1 MTAHRIAHR
10 NSTDRHSTDRR
21 ATGRRSTSRVAAAA
35 AVLALSPIVAGCTG
49 SASDSTASSELD
61 ARAPAAAGDAG
72 VSGADG
78 GDGGV
83 VASVPDLAV
92 GSAAGGGTAD
102 VSKVAAYQAADVP
115 TGQAVISTGTIRSTS
130 DDVARART
138 RALDIVTDLRGTVA
152 DEDTRTDTDG
162 TTTSTHLV
170 LRVPS
175 GSFAEAMDRLA
186 EVGDLRASSTTA
198 QDVTTEVLDTDVRV
212 RVQRAGIR
220 RITALLDRAG
230 SLRDVIRIESELSRR
245 QADLESLL
253 QQQKYLADQ
262 TSLGTITLDIE
273 RTGTVPDDEDR
284 TGFLGGLRSGWDAFT
299 GAATGIAT
307 AAGAV
312 LPFAVVAA
320 LVGAIV
326 VPLVR
331 RRRGQS
337 AIG

>member
-61 ARAPAAAGDAG
+61 ARAPAAAGDA
-72 VSGADG
+72 GADG

-186 EVGDLRASSTTA
+186 KVGDLRASSTTA

-299 GAATGIAT
+299 GAATGLAT

-320 LVGAIV
+320 VVGAIV
-326 VPLVR
+326 VPLLR